1 MSKEGFDL
9 NRSQVSA
16 DALATFITSE
26 INEDLK
32 SVFFA
37 LLLFQV
43 PGIGPKAI
51 ENLAK
56 GDVFFNSLFHRLQ
69 PLINY
74 LENF

>member
-37 LLLFQV
+37 LLLF
-43 PGIGPKAI
+43 
-51 ENLAK
+51 
-56 GDVFFNSLFHRLQ
+56 
-69 PLINY
+69 
-74 LENF
+74 